1 MPTDAATQAIE
12 IDAPSARVLAVLRD
26 VQTQL
31 QWVPEILA
39 AEVLEDDQDG
49 RPATAR
55 FRAGTPVGKDEYTL
69 AYQHRRDGMSWS
81 LVSGR
86 LQTGQDARYDLRRLG
101 ASRTSVTFDLRI
113 SHNLPLPGFI
123 RRKVVEG
130 LVNNTLRGLKGYVEG
145 SAPQ

>member
-1 MPTDAATQAIE
+1 MPTDAATQTIE

-26 VQTQL
+26 VQTQP

-39 AEVLEDDQDG
+39 AEVLEDDQYG

-145 SAPQ
+145 SAPP